1 MKFSLL
7 VMAAP
12 HSAQGGDSAWQFA
25 RAALDAGH
33 ELYRVFFY
41 QDGCYQGNLLAAPA
55 QDEPDRTGRWAELA
69 EQHGVD
75 LVLCI
80 ASAVKR
86 GVLDEGEAERQEKP
100 AANAHPAFELSGL
113 GQLVDAHLNSDRL
126 VTFGA
131 RQ

>member
-7 VMAAP
+7 VLSAP
-12 HSAQGGDSAWQFA
+12 HASEAGDTAWQFA

-41 QDGCYQGNLLAAPA
+41 QDGSYQGNALAVSP
-55 QDEPDRTGRWAELA
+55 QDEVDRVGRWAALA
-69 EQHGVD
+69 EEHGVN

-86 GVLDEGEAERQEKP
+86 GMLDSGEADRHERD
-100 AANAHPAFELSGL
+100 AASVHPAFELSGL
-113 GQLVDAHLNSDRL
+113 GQLVDAHIESDRL
-126 VTFGA
+126 ITFGG
-131 RQ
+131 

>member
-7 VMAAP
+7 ILSSPYAAE
-12 HSAQGGDSAWQFA
+12 AGDSAWRFA
-25 RAALDAGH
+25 RAALDNGH

-41 QDGCYQGNLLAAPA
+41 QEGSYHGSSLAVPP
-55 QDEPDRTGRWAELA
+55 QDDIDRVARWAELA
-69 EQHGVD
+69 EAGDTD

-86 GVLDEGEAERQEKP
+86 GMLDAGEADRHDRA
-100 AANAHPAFELSGL
+100 AANIHPAFELSGL
-113 GQLVDAHLNSDRL
+113 GQLVDAHIHCDRL

-131 RQ
+131 